1 MSRQYNKSDFNYH
14 LPEELIAQYPLA
26 DRSAS
31 RLLCLNGQTAQIN
44 HQQFKELSSLL
55 LPNDLLVFNNTRV
68 VPARLYGV
76 KSTGGK
82 IEVLVERIVNHNHVL
97 AHIRSSKSP
106 KAGSELLLENSV
118 IAKVIGRQKDLFE
131 LQFPDTNSVIDILE
145 AKGHMP
151 LPLYINRPDEI
162 TDRERYQTVYG
173 DQKGAV
179 AAPTAGLH
187 FDQQL
192 LDEIKQKDIRSAFVT
207 LHVGAG
213 TFQPVRVDNLAE
225 HVMHKEFAQLSAETI
240 NLIRDTKQRGGRV
253 IAVGTTSTRVLE
265 SAALSGELQPFCG
278 DTQLFITPGFEFR
291 CVDAM
296 ITNFHLPESTLM
308 MLVCAFAGY
317 EVMMA
322 AYQVAIEQG
331 YRFYSYG
338 DAMFV
343 TRA

>member
-1 MSRQYNKSDFNYH
+1 MQKQYKKSDFNYH

-26 DRSAS
+26 DRTAS
-31 RLLCLNGQTAQIN
+31 RLLCLNAHTAHVK
-44 HQQFKELSSLL
+44 HQQFKELTSLL

-68 VPARLYGV
+68 VPARLFGV
-76 KSTGGK
+76 KTTGGK
-82 IEVLVERIVNHNHVL
+82 IEVLVERILNRNQVL

-106 KAGSELLLENSV
+106 KPGSELFLENSV
-118 IAKVIGRQKDLFE
+118 TAKVIGRQNDLFE
-131 LQFPDTNSVIDILE
+131 LQFPYTDTVIEILE

-162 TDRERYQTVYG
+162 ADRERYQTVYG

-192 LDEIKQKDIRSAFVT
+192 LDEINQKGIRNAFVT

-225 HVMHKEFAQLSAETI
+225 HVMHKEFAHLSAETVDAI
-240 NLIRDTKQRGGRV
+240 KETKSRGGRV

-265 SAALSGELQPFCG
+265 SAAVSGELLPFYG

-317 EVMMA
+317 ELMME
-322 AYQVAIEQG
+322 AYQVAIAER

-343 TRA
+343 VRK